1 MARIRCVALA
11 IGATVMLAASASAQ
25 TPATAAA
32 PAQSW
37 VAPVVGSQAPDFELA
52 GATRYGLLKT
62 PVRLSDFRD
71 KTVVIAFFAQART
84 KG

>member
-1 MARIRCVALA
+1 MTRLRSAVLAVSLLAMA
-11 IGATVMLAASASAQ
+11 AAGASAQ

-32 PAQSW
+32 PAQPW
-37 VAPVVGSQAPDFELA
+37 DAPAVGAQAPDFELA

-62 PVRLSDFRD
+62 PIRLSDFRD
-71 KTVVIAFFAQART
+71 KTVVIAFFAMART